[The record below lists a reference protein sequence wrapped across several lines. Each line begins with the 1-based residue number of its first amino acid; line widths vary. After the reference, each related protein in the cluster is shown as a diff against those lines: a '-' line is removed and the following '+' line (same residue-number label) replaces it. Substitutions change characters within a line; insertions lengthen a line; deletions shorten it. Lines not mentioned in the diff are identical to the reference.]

1 MAKCE
6 SCKYRKIWDEHKQW
20 MGCYCSN
27 ENSELYLTDVE
38 DDEFCDNWED
48 GDDGIEK
55 FYPM

>member
-38 DDEFCDNWED
+38 DDEVCDDWED
-48 GDDGIEK
+48 GSCEV
-55 FYPM
+55 